1 MRQRIPLLVA
11 IFTVM
16 ALSNAIVPV
25 LPAFAPGT
33 ALQGSIYAAYFFG
46 ALVTVL
52 PAGVLS
58 DRAGRVLFMQ
68 GGLVLTLLSGVLI
81 LTLASPSGVLVA
93 RFIEGVGAGLFVPA
107 AMSWVNS
114 QKDHE
119 QLSGSFMASL
129 NLGLLIGLFGT
140 GWLIGMTEMVRGGVL
155 LFTILS
161 FLPLILSLLIEEGPR
176 PQYGT
181 INVFQEGFRY
191 IWLYLA
197 AVVLLGTT
205 GVMSALYPE
214 FTGGSPEL
222 LSLEIGLMNLA
233 TMIAVIG
240 ASRAHLEP
248 VPTIRGAAILMAVAV
263 IVCYVSPLGF
273 AIVGGLAG
281 IIIIAQMAFLA
292 ETGMPQGAIMGLFNV
307 SSYSGMTILPF
318 VTGIVVEASGNN
330 FLLAFMITAI
340 LCLLVAATIGRCTC
354 VLRIP

>member
-52 PAGVLS
+52 PAGLLS
-58 DRAGRVLFMQ
+58 DRFGRVHFMQ
-68 GGLVLTLLSGVLI
+68 GGLVLTLLSGMLI
-81 LTLASPSGVLVA
+81 LALTSPMGVLAA
-93 RFIEGVGAGLFVPA
+93 RFMEGIGAGLFVPA

-114 QKDHE
+114 QRDHE
-119 QLSGSFMASL
+119 QLSGSFMALL

-140 GWLIGMTEMVRGGVL
+140 GWLASMMGDVRGGIL
-155 LFTILS
+155 LFTVLS
-161 FLPLILSLLIEEGPR
+161 LPPLLLSLLIEEGPR
-176 PQYGT
+176 SQNGT
-181 INVFQEGFRY
+181 VHVLQEGLRY

-197 AVVLLGTT
+197 ALVLLGTT

-214 FTGGSPEL
+214 FSGGSPGL

-233 TMIAVIG
+233 TIITVIV
-240 ASRAHLEP
+240 ASRAHLQP
-248 VPTIRGAAILMAVAV
+248 VPTIRSAAILMAIAV
-263 IVCYVSPLGF
+263 IICYISPLGF
-273 AIVGGLAG
+273 ALVGGLAG
-281 IIIIAQMAFLA
+281 VIIIAQMAFLA

-318 VTGIVVEASGNN
+318 VTGIVVQASGNN
-330 FLLAFMITAI
+330 FLLAFMLTAL
-340 LCLLVAATIGRCTC
+340 LCLFVAATIGRCTC
-354 VLRIP
+354 VLRIT